1 MHTGF
6 SASTAAWNHDKFL
19 VARTALAAEEGDLDL
34 IKMLWMNHVCLPR
47 IFRCRLRSICCVCFV
62 LFLNLNPIMKEE
74 LSWCKVNYIYIY
86 ITFEKALEYLEYQIV
101 ARDGCVI
108 IFEKKLVRW
117 CALTHCDPII
127 FMSKRDFCSQNF
139 TGNVE
144 SVCVCVQNP
153 KKKMRIHFQVKQ
165 MLGFLSG
172 RHKIATQI

>member
-86 ITFEKALEYLEYQIV
+86 IYYFWKGTW
-101 ARDGCVI
+101 
-108 IFEKKLVRW
+108 IFGVSNSCSGWLCDHFRKKKLVRW

-144 SVCVCVQNP
+144 SVCVCVCRIL
-153 KKKMRIHFQVKQ
+153 KKKW
-165 MLGFLSG
+165 GFIFRLNKCWGS
-172 RHKIATQI
+172 